1 MTKNAFSF
9 RGSAPGPRW
18 GLCPPT
24 PTIQK
29 KSPPLDLYVAQQH
42 VTFKLFTFL
51 STEEN
56 WEPKR
61 MLLPCPVPMY
71 TPTPVAMYSTPA
83 PYPILVPVPIPVPCF
98 IPTSRKTSKSIYKKI
113 KVSYALDD
121 AQCVILFVIKVLAL
135 VAVSKGTRAVKEI
148 LQFLTRDAG
157 YEDCPV

>member
-1 MTKNAFSF
+1 
-9 RGSAPGPRW
+9 
-18 GLCPPT
+18 
-24 PTIQK
+24 
-29 KSPPLDLYVAQQH
+29 
-42 VTFKLFTFL
+42 
-51 STEEN
+51 
-56 WEPKR
+56 
-61 MLLPCPVPMY
+61 MY